1 MFISS
6 IFFSSKRVKYIK
18 NPKDSLG
25 IHKLETVNITDLM
38 KYDQEFTPEQGFKLL
53 RLIPDGMK
61 YCGFHNTVSDLSL

>member
-38 KYDQEFTPEQGFKLL
+38 KYDQEFTPE
-53 RLIPDGMK
+53 
-61 YCGFHNTVSDLSL
+61 